1 MAKISGGL
9 FSLSA
14 SGTLADTLTF
24 SRWKG
29 IPYARTRVIPANPQT
44 TDQTQT
50 RDVFSFLQALYKR
63 LPAIGTEPWIA
74 SAVGNPLTPINAIIK
89 ANIPPLRTAVD
100 LDLMILSPGS
110 GGGLPPAAVVVTPGS
125 GQLSIAVTAP
135 TPPTGWT
142 VVSAQAV
149 ALRDQDPHDD
159 LIAAPVAGED
169 TTSPYTIVLTGLTGS
184 QVYQVGVWIKWMTA
198 SGKTAYSTAT
208 RSQNT
213 PS

>member
-1 MAKISGGL
+1 MAKLSGGL

-14 SGTLADTLTF
+14 SGTLADTLTY

-29 IPYARTRVIPANPQT
+29 ISYARTRVIPANPQT

-50 RDVFSFLQALYKR
+50 RSVFSFLQSLYKR
-63 LPAIGTEPWIA
+63 LPGIGAEPWIA
-74 SAVGNPLTPINAIIK
+74 SAVGNPLTPINAFLK
-89 ANIPPLRTAVD
+89 ANISPLRTQTD
-100 LDLMILSPGS
+100 LDLMVLSPGS
-110 GGGLPPAAVVVTPGS
+110 GGGLPPTAAVNTPGS
-125 GQLSIAVTAP
+125 GQISIAVTAP

-142 VVSAQAV
+142 VISAQAI
-149 ALRDQDPHDD
+149 ALRDQDPHVDP
-159 LIAAPVAGED
+159 IAAPVAGED

-198 SGKTAYSTAT
+198 SGKTAYSTAL
-208 RSQNT
+208 RSQAT